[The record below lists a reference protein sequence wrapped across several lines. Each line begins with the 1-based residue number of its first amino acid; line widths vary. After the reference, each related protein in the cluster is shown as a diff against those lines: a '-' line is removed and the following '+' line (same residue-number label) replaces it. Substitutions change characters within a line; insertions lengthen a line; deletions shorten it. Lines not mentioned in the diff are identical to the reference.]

1 MDRERI
7 LASINA
13 GAKEIGEAEQHLGKI
28 LLELRVAPRAEK
40 TTISDEVQEAFD
52 RLRNARINLEALE
65 KLVAGMD

>member
-7 LASINA
+7 LASISS
-13 GAKEIGEAEQHLGKI
+13 GAKEIGEAERHLGKV
-28 LLELRVAPRAEK
+28 LLELRIAPRAEK

-65 KLVAGMD
+65 RLVSGSE